1 MDRGV
6 HRDVGAMRHTVL
18 IFRRGHSRMLC
29 NGITP
34 KPAMFY
40 TSPEFPNGHAESKD
54 VLKAVALGLV
64 AVPPSLSL
72 RAYPRPWAMPAH
84 PHCIPA
90 DSTSRQGASRQ
101 GASATAWLLPPPPA
115 SNSSHRPRIESR
127 SQGLERLEVFSMKR
141 SG

>member
-1 MDRGV
+1 MSIEMLLPRGTWCSSS
-6 HRDVGAMRHTVL
+6 GENAA
-18 IFRRGHSRMLC
+18 GCSA
-29 NGITP
+29 TP
-34 KPAMFY
+34 KPAVFY
-40 TSPEFPNGHAESKD
+40 TSPTFPNGHAESRD
-54 VLKAVALGLV
+54 ILTAAAVGL
-64 AVPPSLSL
+64 APLPPNPSL
-72 RAYPRPWAMPAH
+72 RAHPRPWAVPAH

-90 DSTSRQGASRQ
+90 DSTSGQ